1 MESPERPAP
10 MCETCGQKQD
20 AKKDFVTIVSGL
32 PRSGTSMM
40 MRMIEA
46 GGMPLLTDNIRQ
58 ADEDNPLGYY
68 EYEPVKK
75 TKEDASWLE
84 EAAGKAVKMVFQLL
98 YDLPRDRQYR
108 VVFMRRNMDEILA
121 SQKAM
126 LDRLG
131 REGGKAS
138 DEELAK
144 IFARKLRE
152 FEEWVKQW
160 PCFRIIYVDYQ
171 EAVHDPR
178 TQAEAVSEFLGGLI
192 VEKMAAA
199 VDPSL
204 YRQRGK
210 P

>member
-10 MCETCGQKQD
+10 MCQTCGDKQNR
-20 AKKDFVTIVSGL
+20 KKDFVAIVSGL

-46 GGMPLLTDNIRQ
+46 GGMPLLTDNVRK
-58 ADEDNPLGYY
+58 ADQDNPHGYY
-68 EYEPVKK
+68 EYEPVKQ
-75 TKEDASWLE
+75 TKADPSWLG

-121 SQKAM
+121 SQKTM
-126 LDRLG
+126 LGRLG

-138 DEELAK
+138 DEDLAK
-144 IFARKLRE
+144 IFARKLRA
-152 FEEWVKQW
+152 FEAWIKQW
-160 PCFRIIYVDYQ
+160 PCFRILYVDYQ
-171 EAVHDPR
+171 KAVRDPQ
-178 TQAEAVSEFLGGLI
+178 TQAEMVSEFLGGLS